1 MENVVINSR
10 KAGFWIRFAATW
22 IDLFIICV
30 GVKAAIEIFNYFGVY
45 VPLELAVLISFLLY
59 SSLLIGWRGRT
70 IGKILCGLT
79 VSSLKGGAI
88 GYLRAFLR
96 ETIFKFVSA
105 ICLFL
110 GFVWV
115 AFSRKK
121 RGWHD
126 FITGTQ
132 VTQKPQAGKNARI
145 AFGIVFVLTVLLFAR
160 EPLNNIRAVYLAS
173 RSMGLPSEIIMPYA
187 TRDPSQLVEISS
199 LTEDDHAGFI
209 KWLEQNSKNP
219 VEYAVET
226 AAKHQVTIFGEVHE
240 VKDYLVFLNEIIPEL
255 YYRAGV
261 TCIAMGV
268 CLAKDNEKIN
278 RLVTASEFDPE
289 LALEIARHQPWGIW
303 GSKEYWDVFETV
315 WKLNQ
320 KIPAGK
326 KKMRLIGIDMKWDG
340 PSMGL
345 FTGGEGA
352 KIKAPIWEKLRIL
365 RLFDDIL
372 LMLKRD
378 ELMARNIEKEIIE
391 KGEHGIVWVGL
402 NHSYTNYQQSIMV
415 NGKLVRKF
423 NQMGMMLHQKYGDEI
438 FQVAFHQYFDSVM
451 KDFIEKIMGK
461 REHVPVAFDVAD
473 SPFGKLR
480 DNCSQDYNSLPGL
493 RFADK
498 ICGYIYLKPLKKL
511 NKCQWLEGYVSK
523 EMFVTNKPYYKAW
536 ANLVEM
542 QANNVKEANNALKVI
557 FESP

>member
-1 MENVVINSR
+1 MNNHPG
-10 KAGFWIRFAATW
+10 GFWVRFTAIW

-30 GVKAAIEIFNYFGVY
+30 GVKAAIEIFSYFGVY
-45 VPLELAVLISFLLY
+45 VPLELTILISFLLY
-59 SSLLIGWRGRT
+59 SSLLIGWKSRT
-70 IGKILCGLT
+70 VGKILCGLT

-88 GYLRAFLR
+88 GYLRAFFR
-96 ETIFKFVSA
+96 ETIFKAVSA

-110 GFVWV
+110 GFIWIG
-115 AFSRKK
+115 FSRRK

-132 VTQKPQAGKNARI
+132 VTQKPQAGKNALI
-145 AFGIVFVLTVLLFAR
+145 AFGIVFVLTVLLFAG
-160 EPLNNIRAVYLAS
+160 EPLNNIRAVYLAG
-173 RSMGLPSEIIMPYA
+173 RSMGLSSEIIMPYA
-187 TRDPSQLVEISS
+187 TRDPSSLVEISS
-199 LTEDDHAGFI
+199 LTEDDYAEFI
-209 KWLEQNSKNP
+209 KWLEQNGKNP

-226 AAKHQVTIFGEVHE
+226 ASKHQITIFGEVHE
-240 VKDYLVFLNEIIPEL
+240 QKEYLLFLNEIIPEL

-261 TCIAMGV
+261 TCIAMEV
-268 CLAKDNEKIN
+268 CLAEDNEKIN

-315 WKLNQ
+315 WRLNQ
-320 KIPAGK
+320 EISDNK

-345 FTGGEGA
+345 VMGGEGA
-352 KIKAPIWEKLRIL
+352 KIKAPIWEKLRII
-365 RLFDDIL
+365 RIFDDVLIQI
-372 LMLKRD
+372 KRD
-378 ELMARNIEKEIIE
+378 DLMASNVEKEIIK
-391 KGEHGIVWVGL
+391 KGERGIVWIGF
-402 NHSYTNYQQSIMV
+402 NHSFTHYQQPIFL
-415 NGKLVRKF
+415 NGKLVRTW
-423 NQMGMMLHQKYGDEI
+423 NRMAMLLYQKYGDEI

-451 KDFIEKIMGK
+451 KEFIEKIMEK

-480 DNCSQDYNSLPGL
+480 DNRSQDYNSLPGL

-498 ICGYIYLKPLKKL
+498 ICAYIYLKPLKKL